1 GQRFRQIGS
10 RFSRRGRP
18 NHLARSSVNQ
28 SRRLLDSLVAE
39 KFSRIGQLEIVSSEG
54 GFVVCHRDDVGRTD
68 LTNYEI
74 NDALEIA
81 RFDDA
86 GNYRPLKTAPTLRHG
101 WKIFARDL
109 SQVERVIDTIYPGR
123 LAMLRAFKSGE
134 LTTTS
139 LRETLNRQT
148 GMYRV
153 AAKISD
159 EQIDGLVGDF
169 CRSGGG
175 CLRTIL
181 WKRDASDKGPSSKL
195 PREKFD
201 PAVDQY
207 RCAKMLRPAT
217 AATESIPLLC
227 QEACNLLVAE
237 ARKIVKK

>member
-1 GQRFRQIGS
+1 
-10 RFSRRGRP
+10 
-18 NHLARSSVNQ
+18 
-28 SRRLLDSLVAE
+28 LLLQALVGE
-39 KFSRIGQLEIVSSEG
+39 KVSRIGQLEIVRLEG
-54 GFVVCHRDDVGRTD
+54 GFVLFHRDDARRSD
-68 LTNYEI
+68 LGEHEI
-74 NDALEIA
+74 DDAFEIA
-81 RFDDA
+81 RFDDV
-86 GNYRPLKTAPTLRHG
+86 GNYRPLKTAPSLRHG

-109 SQVERVIDTIYPGR
+109 LQVERVIDAIYPGR
-123 LAMLRAFKSGE
+123 LAMLHAFKSGD

-139 LRETLNRQT
+139 LRETLNRQS

-169 CRSGGG
+169 CRSDGG

-181 WKRDASDKGPSSKL
+181 WKRDTCNKDPSFKL

-207 RCAKMLRPAT
+207 LSAKNPRLAT
-217 AATESIPLLC
+217 AATDSIPLLC

>member
-1 GQRFRQIGS
+1 VKESQQLLQA
-10 RFSRRGRP
+10 
-18 NHLARSSVNQ
+18 LA
-28 SRRLLDSLVAE
+28 AE
-39 KFSRIGQLEIVSSEG
+39 KVSWIGQLEIVRLEG
-54 GFVVCHRDDVGRTD
+54 CFVLSHRDDAGRSD
-68 LTNYEI
+68 LREHGI
-74 NDALEIA
+74 DDAFDIA

-109 SQVERVIDTIYPGR
+109 LQVEQVIDAIYPGR

-139 LRETLNRQT
+139 LRETLNRQS

-169 CRSGGG
+169 CRSDGG

-181 WKRDASDKGPSSKL
+181 WKRDTCKKDPSLKL
-195 PREKFD
+195 PPEKFD
-201 PAVDQY
+201 LAVDQY
-207 RCAKMLRPAT
+207 LSAKRPRSAT

-227 QEACNLLVAE
+227 QEACNLLVA
-237 ARKIVKK
+237 ACRDTVKLQGAAPSAP

>member
-1 GQRFRQIGS
+1 VKESQRPVQ
-10 RFSRRGRP
+10 
-18 NHLARSSVNQ
+18 A
-28 SRRLLDSLVAE
+28 LVAE
-39 KFSRIGQLEIVSSEG
+39 KVSWIGQLEIERREG
-54 GFVVCHRDDVGRTD
+54 GFVVSHRDDAGRSD
-68 LTNYEI
+68 LREHEI
-74 NDALEIA
+74 EDAFEIA

-101 WKIFARDL
+101 WKIFARDVL
-109 SQVERVIDTIYPGR
+109 QLEQVIDTIYPGR

-139 LRETLNRQT
+139 LRETLNRQS

-159 EQIDGLVGDF
+159 EQIDDLVGDF
-169 CRSGGG
+169 CRSEGG

>member
-1 GQRFRQIGS
+1 VKESQ
-10 RFSRRGRP
+10 
-18 NHLARSSVNQ
+18 
-28 SRRLLDSLVAE
+28 RLLQALVAE
-39 KFSRIGQLEIVSSEG
+39 KGSRIGQLEIEPFQK
-54 GFVVCHRDDVGRTD
+54 GFVLSHRDDAGRSD
-68 LTNYEI
+68 LKQHEI
-74 NDALEIA
+74 DDAFEIA
-81 RFDDA
+81 KFDDA

-109 SQVERVIDTIYPGR
+109 LQLEQVIDTIYPGR
-123 LAMLRAFKSGE
+123 LAMLRAFESGE

-169 CRSGGG
+169 CRSDGG

-181 WKRDASDKGPSSKL
+181 WKRDTCNKGPSSKL
-195 PREKFD
+195 PPEKFD

-207 RCAKMLRPAT
+207 LSAKRPRSAT

>member
-1 GQRFRQIGS
+1 MKESQQ
-10 RFSRRGRP
+10 
-18 NHLARSSVNQ
+18 
-28 SRRLLDSLVAE
+28 LLQALAE
-39 KFSRIGQLEIVSSEG
+39 KVSRIGQLEIERLEG
-54 GFVVCHRDDVGRTD
+54 GFVLFHRDDAGRSD
-68 LTNYEI
+68 LGEHEI
-74 NDALEIA
+74 DDAFEIA

-86 GNYRPLKTAPTLRHG
+86 GSYRPLKTAPTLRHG

-109 SQVERVIDTIYPGR
+109 LQVEQVIDAIYPGR

-139 LRETLNRQT
+139 LRETLNRQS

-159 EQIDGLVGDF
+159 EQIDDLVENF
-169 CRSGGG
+169 CRSDGG

-181 WKRDASDKGPSSKL
+181 WKRDTCNKDPSLKL
-195 PREKFD
+195 PPEKFD

-207 RCAKMLRPAT
+207 LSAKNSRSAT

-227 QEACNLLVAE
+227 QEACNLLVA
-237 ARKIVKK
+237 ACRDTVKLEGATPSAP

>member
-1 GQRFRQIGS
+1 VKESQQ
-10 RFSRRGRP
+10 
-18 NHLARSSVNQ
+18 
-28 SRRLLDSLVAE
+28 LLQALVAE
-39 KFSRIGQLEIVSSEG
+39 KGSRIGQLEIERLEG
-54 GFVVCHRDDVGRTD
+54 GFVFSHRDDAWRSD
-68 LTNYEI
+68 LREHEI
-74 NDALEIA
+74 DDAFEIA

-109 SQVERVIDTIYPGR
+109 FQVERVIETIYPGR

-134 LTTTS
+134 LTATS
-139 LRETLNRQT
+139 LRETLNRQS

-159 EQIDGLVGDF
+159 EQIDDLVGDF
-169 CRSGGG
+169 CRSDGG

-181 WKRDASDKGPSSKL
+181 WKQDASDKIPSPRL
-195 PREKFD
+195 PSEKFD

-207 RCAKMLRPAT
+207 LGAKRPRLAI

-227 QEACNLLVAE
+227 QEACNLLVA
-237 ARKIVKK
+237 ACRAAAKMKSSAP

>member
-1 GQRFRQIGS
+1 MKESQQ
-10 RFSRRGRP
+10 
-18 NHLARSSVNQ
+18 
-28 SRRLLDSLVAE
+28 LLQALVAG
-39 KFSRIGQLEIVSSEG
+39 KVSQIGQLEITPSEG
-54 GFVVCHRDDVGRTD
+54 GFVLCHRDEAGRGD
-68 LTNYEI
+68 LREHEI
-74 NDALEIA
+74 DDAFEIA

-101 WKIFARDL
+101 WKIFVRDL
-109 SQVERVIDTIYPGR
+109 LKVEQVIDTIYPGR
-123 LAMLRAFKSGE
+123 LAILRAFEWGE

-139 LRETLNRQT
+139 LRETLNRQS

-159 EQIDGLVGDF
+159 EQIDELVGDF
-169 CRSGGG
+169 CRSDGG

-181 WKRDASDKGPSSKL
+181 WKRDTCNKDPSLKL
-195 PREKFD
+195 PPEKFD

-207 RCAKMLRPAT
+207 LSAKRPRSAT

-227 QEACNLLVAE
+227 QEVCNLLVAG

>member
-1 GQRFRQIGS
+1 MKESQQ
-10 RFSRRGRP
+10 
-18 NHLARSSVNQ
+18 
-28 SRRLLDSLVAE
+28 LLQGLVAE
-39 KFSRIGQLEIVSSEG
+39 KVSWIGQLEIERLEG
-54 GFVVCHRDDVGRTD
+54 GFVLSHRDDAGRSD
-68 LTNYEI
+68 LGEHEI
-74 NDALEIA
+74 DDAFEIA

-86 GNYRPLKTAPTLRHG
+86 GSYRPLKTAPTLRHG

-109 SQVERVIDTIYPGR
+109 SQVERVIDAIYPGR
-123 LAMLRAFKSGE
+123 LAVLHAFKSGQ

-139 LRETLNRQT
+139 LRETLNRQS

-159 EQIDGLVGDF
+159 EQIDDLVGDF
-169 CRSGGG
+169 CRSDGG

-181 WKRDASDKGPSSKL
+181 WKRDTCNKDPSLKL
-195 PREKFD
+195 PPEKFD

-207 RCAKMLRPAT
+207 LSAKNPRSAT

>member
-1 GQRFRQIGS
+1 VKESQQ
-10 RFSRRGRP
+10 
-18 NHLARSSVNQ
+18 
-28 SRRLLDSLVAE
+28 LLQALVPE
-39 KFSRIGQLEIVSSEG
+39 KVSRIGQLEIERLEG
-54 GFVVCHRDDVGRTD
+54 GFVLSHRDDAGRSD
-68 LTNYEI
+68 LREHEI
-74 NDALEIA
+74 DDAFEIA

-86 GNYRPLKTAPTLRHG
+86 GNYRSLKTAPTLRHG

-109 SQVERVIDTIYPGR
+109 LQVEQVIDAIYPGR

-139 LRETLNRQT
+139 LRETLNRQS

-159 EQIDGLVGDF
+159 EQIDDLVENF
-169 CRSGGG
+169 CRSDGG

-181 WKRDASDKGPSSKL
+181 WKRDTCNKDPSLKL
-195 PREKFD
+195 PPAKFD

-207 RCAKMLRPAT
+207 LSAKRPRSAT

-227 QEACNLLVAE
+227 QEACNLLVA
-237 ARKIVKK
+237 ACRDTVKLEGATPSAP

>member
-1 GQRFRQIGS
+1 MKESQ
-10 RFSRRGRP
+10 
-18 NHLARSSVNQ
+18 
-28 SRRLLDSLVAE
+28 RLLQALVAE
-39 KFSRIGQLEIVSSEG
+39 KVSRIGQLEIVRLEG
-54 GFVVCHRDDVGRTD
+54 GFVLTHRDDAGRSD
-68 LTNYEI
+68 LGEHKI
-74 NDALEIA
+74 DDAFEIA

-101 WKIFARDL
+101 WKIFGRDL
-109 SQVERVIDTIYPGR
+109 LQVEQVVDAIYPGR
-123 LAMLRAFKSGE
+123 LAMLRAFKSGG

-159 EQIDGLVGDF
+159 EQIDRLVGNF
-169 CRSGGG
+169 CRSDGG

-181 WKRDASDKGPSSKL
+181 WKRDAGDKDPSSNL

-207 RCAKMLRPAT
+207 LTAERPRSAT

>member
-1 GQRFRQIGS
+1 MKESQ
-10 RFSRRGRP
+10 
-18 NHLARSSVNQ
+18 
-28 SRRLLDSLVAE
+28 LLQALVAE
-39 KFSRIGQLEIVSSEG
+39 KVSRIGQLEIERLEG
-54 GFVVCHRDDVGRTD
+54 GFVLSHRDDAGRSD
-68 LTNYEI
+68 LSEHEI
-74 NDALEIA
+74 DDAFEIA

-86 GNYRPLKTAPTLRHG
+86 GNYRPLKTAPNLRHG
-101 WKIFARDL
+101 WKIFARNL
-109 SQVERVIDTIYPGR
+109 LQIEQVIDAIYPGR

-153 AAKISD
+153 AAKIPD

-169 CRSGGG
+169 CRSEGG

-181 WKRDASDKGPSSKL
+181 WKRDACDKGPSSKL

-207 RCAKMLRPAT
+207 LSAKRPRSAT